1 MIKAHDTLIADIQTG
16 SGRSE
21 DTMKKYFWRIITDQV
36 VVPDHLQRETGLPG
50 DPRGDICTGYAR
62 TKAELIPLARL
73 DRANGG
79 RPVISR
85 VRPPTE
91 EDRMRGDRHPVEVD

>member
-1 MIKAHDTLIADIQTG
+1 
-16 SGRSE
+16 
-21 DTMKKYFWRIITDQV
+21 MKTYFWRIVTDEV
-36 VVPDHLQRETGLPG
+36 IVPDHLQHETGLPG
-50 DPRGDICTGYAR
+50 DPCGDICTGYAR
-62 TKAELIPLARL
+62 TKAELLAIARL

-91 EDRMRGDRHPVEVD
+91 EDRMRGDRHPVEVE